1 MTPGINYR
9 NSSPAC
15 KKAWFTF
22 KDNHRGEELSAFSF
36 TAGWNARAGASV
48 TPDNGAKELAAA
60 LEEIVDFSVDDW
72 TDAVRWMASPQAQKL
87 ERARAALKKFKSETK

>member
-1 MTPGINYR
+1 MTPGVNYR

-60 LEEIVDFSVDDW
+60 LEKIAETSAKW
-72 TDAVRWMASPQAQKL
+72 EGRSDAPHWNL
-87 ERARAALKKFKSETK
+87 GDIARAALKKFKPETK